1 MSRIIAGSRGGRRI
15 ATPPGDRTRPTTDRV
30 REALFSAIAAWAG
43 TAAAPAEQSL
53 EGLAFCDL
61 YAGSGAV
68 GLEAAS
74 RGARPVLLVER
85 DPRTAQL
92 TKDNA
97 KALALEVDIV
107 ITSVEQLL
115 RRPPARPF
123 DVVFADPPYEMETL
137 IVSAQLEQL
146 VVNEWVGPNSLIV
159 VERSRRTAD
168 LVWPETAAHRWT
180 RAYGETILSFGSLE
194 PDSEGRTDRARRAE
208 RGSRANFVPRRSR
221 RLPAER
227 ASNQMEEEL

>member
-1 MSRIIAGSRGGRRI
+1 MSRIIAGSRRGRRI

-53 EGLAFCDL
+53 AGLAFCDL

-97 KALALEVDIV
+97 KALALEVDLV
-107 ITSVEQLL
+107 ISSVEQVL
-115 RRPPARPF
+115 RRPPPRPF

-137 IVSAQLEQL
+137 IVSGQLEQL
-146 VVNEWVGPNSLIV
+146 VVNEWVGPSSLIV
-159 VERSRRTAD
+159 AERSRRTPD
-168 LVWPETAAHRWT
+168 LVWPEAAAHRWS

-194 PDSEGRTDRARRAE
+194 PDSGGPNTDRA
-208 RGSRANFVPRRSR
+208 P
-221 RLPAER
+221 PC
-227 ASNQMEEEL
+227 